1 MQDRACQSVRKPVN
15 THYTLTDVLTDSSYL
30 LDKSVFFA
38 IIRIWE
44 H

>member
-1 MQDRACQSVRKPVN
+1 MQDRARQSVRKPVN
-15 THYTLTDVLTDSSYL
+15 THYTLTDVLIDSTHL
-30 LDKSVFFA
+30 LDKSVVFA